1 MTRSGFVAL
10 IGEPNA
16 GKSTLLNQMVGAKI
30 SIVTHKV
37 QTTRTRIRGVSVEN
51 QSQII
56 FVDTPGLFTPRRRL
70 DRAMVAAAWNG
81 AADSDITLLM
91 VEAHR
96 GLTEGVEKIISS
108 ISEIGKNGKL
118 ALVIN
123 KIDKV
128 NVNDLLSLSKEIN
141 DSHPFVETF
150 MISAEKGKGINDL
163 RLWLAS
169 NLPEGPWLYPDDQ
182 ISDMPLRMIAAEIT
196 REKLTLRLHQ
206 ELPYQLT
213 VETEKWEEKA
223 DKSVR
228 IEQIIYLSRPGHK
241 GIVLGKKGDTIKAV
255 SMASRL
261 SIENQSQI
269 IFVDTPGLFIPR
281 RRLDRAMVAAAWNGA
296 ADSDITLLMVEAHRG
311 LTEGVEKII
320 SSISE
325 IGMNGKI
332 ALVINKIDKVKVNAL
347 LSLSKE
353 INVRGPFVE
362 TFMISAEKG
371 KGINDL
377 RRWLASNLPEGPWL
391 YPDDQISDMPL
402 RMIAAEITREKLTL
416 RLHQELPYQL
426 TVETEKW
433 EEKVDKSV
441 RIEQIIYLSRS
452 GHKGI
457 VLGKKGETIKAV
469 SMASRLSIEEFLGAR
484 VHLFLRL
491 KVREK
496 WMEETER
503 YSEMGLD
510 FKDGNV

>member
-16 GKSTLLNQMVGAKI
+16 GKSTLLNKMVGAKI

-37 QTTRTRIRGVSVEN
+37 QTTRARIRGVSIEE

-56 FVDTPGLFTPRRRL
+56 FVDTPGLFKPRRRL
-70 DRAMVAAAWNG
+70 DRAMVAAAWSG
-81 AADSDITLLM
+81 AADSDITLLL

-108 ISEIGKNGKL
+108 ISETGLNGKL
-118 ALVIN
+118 ALAIN

-128 NVNDLLSLSKEIN
+128 DVNDLLSLSKEIN
-141 DSHPFVETF
+141 ESYPFTETF
-150 MISAEKGKGINDL
+150 MISAEKGKG
-163 RLWLAS
+163 
-169 NLPEGPWLYPDDQ
+169 
-182 ISDMPLRMIAAEIT
+182 
-196 REKLTLRLHQ
+196 
-206 ELPYQLT
+206 
-213 VETEKWEEKA
+213 
-223 DKSVR
+223 
-228 IEQIIYLSRPGHK
+228 
-241 GIVLGKKGDTIKAV
+241 
-255 SMASRL
+255 
-261 SIENQSQI
+261 
-269 IFVDTPGLFIPR
+269 VD
-281 RRLDRAMVAAAWNGA
+281 
-296 ADSDITLLMVEAHRG
+296 
-311 LTEGVEKII
+311 
-320 SSISE
+320 
-325 IGMNGKI
+325 
-332 ALVINKIDKVKVNAL
+332 
-347 LSLSKE
+347 
-353 INVRGPFVE
+353 
-362 TFMISAEKG
+362 
-371 KGINDL
+371 DL

-433 EEKVDKSV
+433 EEKPDKSV
-441 RIEQIIYLSRS
+441 RIEQMIYLSRS

-469 SMASRLSIEEFLGAR
+469 SIASRLSIEEFLGSK

-496 WMEETER
+496 WMDEVER

-510 FKDGNV
+510 FRDGNA

>member
-16 GKSTLLNQMVGAKI
+16 GKSTLLNQMVGSKI

-37 QTTRTRIRGVSVEN
+37 QTTRTRIRGV
-51 QSQII
+51 
-56 FVDTPGLFTPRRRL
+56 
-70 DRAMVAAAWNG
+70 
-81 AADSDITLLM
+81 
-91 VEAHR
+91 
-96 GLTEGVEKIISS
+96 
-108 ISEIGKNGKL
+108 
-118 ALVIN
+118 
-123 KIDKV
+123 
-128 NVNDLLSLSKEIN
+128 
-141 DSHPFVETF
+141 
-150 MISAEKGKGINDL
+150 
-163 RLWLAS
+163 
-169 NLPEGPWLYPDDQ
+169 
-182 ISDMPLRMIAAEIT
+182 
-196 REKLTLRLHQ
+196 
-206 ELPYQLT
+206 
-213 VETEKWEEKA
+213 
-223 DKSVR
+223 
-228 IEQIIYLSRPGHK
+228 
-241 GIVLGKKGDTIKAV
+241 
-255 SMASRL
+255 

-325 IGMNGKI
+325 IGMNGKL
-332 ALVINKIDKVKVNAL
+332 ALVINKIDKVKVNDL

-353 INVRGPFVE
+353 INDCHPFVE
-362 TFMISAEKG
+362 TFMISAEKS

-377 RRWLASNLPEGPWL
+377 RRWLAYNLPEGPWL

-433 EEKVDKSV
+433 EEKADKSV

>member
-16 GKSTLLNQMVGAKI
+16 GKSTLLNKMVGAKI

-37 QTTRTRIRGVSVEN
+37 QTTRARIRGVSIEE

-56 FVDTPGLFTPRRRL
+56 FVDTPGLFKPRRRL
-70 DRAMVAAAWNG
+70 DRAMVAAAWSG
-81 AADSDITLLM
+81 AADSDITLLL

-108 ISEIGKNGKL
+108 ISETGLNGKL
-118 ALVIN
+118 ALAIN

-128 NVNDLLSLSKEIN
+128 DVNDLLSLSKEIN
-141 DSHPFVETF
+141 ESYPFTETF
-150 MISAEKGKGINDL
+150 MISAEKGKG
-163 RLWLAS
+163 
-169 NLPEGPWLYPDDQ
+169 
-182 ISDMPLRMIAAEIT
+182 
-196 REKLTLRLHQ
+196 
-206 ELPYQLT
+206 
-213 VETEKWEEKA
+213 
-223 DKSVR
+223 
-228 IEQIIYLSRPGHK
+228 
-241 GIVLGKKGDTIKAV
+241 
-255 SMASRL
+255 
-261 SIENQSQI
+261 
-269 IFVDTPGLFIPR
+269 VD
-281 RRLDRAMVAAAWNGA
+281 
-296 ADSDITLLMVEAHRG
+296 
-311 LTEGVEKII
+311 
-320 SSISE
+320 
-325 IGMNGKI
+325 
-332 ALVINKIDKVKVNAL
+332 
-347 LSLSKE
+347 
-353 INVRGPFVE
+353 
-362 TFMISAEKG
+362 
-371 KGINDL
+371 DL

-433 EEKVDKSV
+433 EEKPDKSV
-441 RIEQIIYLSRS
+441 RIEQMIYLSRS

-469 SMASRLSIEEFLGAR
+469 SMASRLSIEEFLGSK

-510 FKDGNV
+510 FRDGNE